1 MSEPESESSRLGS
14 LAQSARS
21 KQLNTARGILLFIGI
36 VIILFNGF
44 QMTMVRNEVKKGMDQ
59 AIRQHFGPGAQ
70 VDAQE
75 RQNIEDVAVVFGY
88 LICGAFIFLGVLYLI
103 FALVIKLFPVPV
115 TIASLVLFICTI
127 VVNGLLNQ
135 ASLTAGL
142 IIKIFIIVALSK
154 AIQSAIAYQRAEKS
168 AALQASLAEE

>member
-44 QMTMVRNEVKKGMDQ
+44 QMAMVRNEVKKALDEG
-59 AIRQHFGPGAQ
+59 IRKQMGPGAQ
-70 VDAQE
+70 VDARE
-75 RQNIEDVAVVFGY
+75 RQNIEDAAIVFGY
-88 LICGAFIFLGVLYLI
+88 LVCGAFIFLGV
-103 FALVIKLFPVPV
+103 PV
-115 TIASLVLFICTI
+115 TVASLVLYIGAT
-127 VVNGLLNQ
+127 VVTGLLNP
-135 ASLTAGL
+135 ASLGAGL